1 MTDPQL
7 SAHRGEVLG
16 ENRRVLGLLNAVFV
30 EVDHRMKDGV
40 YLVRVPLEMPEE
52 MRPARTGRSAA

>member
-1 MTDPQL
+1 M
-7 SAHRGEVLG
+7 LG